1 MPRLA
6 QPDKTV
12 KLSSKAWTGCELLT
26 GDKTHSLLGTGPAE
40 DYTDV
45 LHLEKESNT
54 YVTSI
59 K

>member
-40 DYTDV
+40 EDTDV
-45 LHLEKESNT
+45 HHLEK
-54 YVTSI
+54 
-59 K
+59 